1 MEPTEP
7 SSFEQGSVP
16 DSSAPGFPE
25 VSPTGDASV
34 DEVLNNLNSMTDLD
48 EAAQLAAYER
58 LHDELLAELN
68 TEHG

>member
-7 SSFEQGSVP
+7 SSSEQASIP
-16 DSSAPGFPE
+16 DSSPSGFPE

-34 DEVLNNLNSMTDLD
+34 DDVLNNLNSMTDLD

-58 LHDELLAELN
+58 LHDGLLAELN

>member
-1 MEPTEP
+1 MEPTDP
-7 SSFEQGSVP
+7 SSFEQDP
-16 DSSAPGFPE
+16 TLDSSPSAFPE

-34 DEVLNNLNSMTDLD
+34 DGVLNTLNSMPEVD